1 MFKKLLLSTLVAFA
15 VTSSAF
21 ACWFTQENF
30 NNAYFAGVNFFVE
43 HYTYTINISDAVYKN
58 GQSVSL
64 PLTAWFKVSPRT
76 YSVNGQVQTFDI
88 RIAKLYYK
96 ILPQGVENSN
106 CKWRL
111 AKEINMG
118 ENPTWKMDFNSPV
131 KLFGNTTLSKELI
144 EAKGDTINA
153 GDHIIMAWYIA
164 DNSPDCIANAEDI
177 VAGQNAPVITVLD
190 NENHDKVYP
199 NEFRPAY
206 VMRVIYNGKKTVTRR

>member
-1 MFKKLLLSTLVAFA
+1 MLKKFMLSLAATVLA
-15 VTSSAF
+15 TSTAF

-43 HYTYTINISDAVYKN
+43 HYNPTTNIANATYQN

-76 YSVNGQVQTFDI
+76 YSVNNVVQTFDI

-96 ILPQGVENSN
+96 ILPGGTETSS

-111 AKEINMG
+111 AKSIDMG
-118 ENPTWKMDFNSPV
+118 SNPKWRMDFSSPV
-131 KLFGNTTLSKELI
+131 KLFGQATITKSMITSN
-144 EAKGDTINA
+144 GDTINS

-177 VAGQNAPVITVLD
+177 TPGQNAPVIVVPNNDTY
-190 NENHDKVYP
+190 NSVYA

-206 VMRVIYNGKKTVTRR
+206 VMRVVYSGKTTPGR